1 MKSEYVQRDLQMARD
16 ELKEKDCALVITK
29 NERILFETKAT
40 GIRGLLTA
48 VDQLSIDMKDASVA
62 DKIVGE
68 AAAQLCLHS
77 KVQEVYA
84 VTMSQCAKNLFDNS
98 RTDYEYENLVPHILN
113 MKKTD
118 LCPFEKIVAG
128 SKTPKEAYER
138 LKKAV
143 YSSSS

>member
-1 MKSEYVQRDLQMARD
+1 MKRDLQMARN
-16 ELKEKDCALVITK
+16 ELKKKDCALAITR
-29 NERILFETKAT
+29 NERILYETKAS

-48 VDQLSIDMKDASVA
+48 VDQLGESMKDASVA

-68 AAAQLCLHS
+68 AAAQLCLYS
-77 KVQEVYA
+77 QVREVYA
-84 VTMSQCAKNLFDNS
+84 AIMSRCAKDLFDQS
-98 RTDYEYENLVPHILN
+98 QIDYEYENLVPHILN

-143 YSSSS
+143 HSSPS

>member
-1 MKSEYVQRDLQMARD
+1 MARD
-16 ELKEKDCALVITK
+16 ELKQKDCALVIAK

-48 VDQLSIDMKDASVA
+48 VDQLGEGMKDASVA

-68 AAAQLCLHS
+68 AAAQLCLYS
-77 KVQEVYA
+77 EAQGVYA
-84 VTMSQCAKNLFDNS
+84 VTMSQCAKDLLDQS
-98 RTDYEYENLVPHILN
+98 EIDYEYENLVPHILN

-118 LCPFEKIVAG
+118 LCPFEKVVAG
-128 SKTPKEAYER
+128 SKTTIEAYER

-143 YSSSS
+143 HRSSS

>member
-1 MKSEYVQRDLQMARD
+1 MKSECLQPDLQMARN
-16 ELKEKDCALVITK
+16 ELKKKDCALVITK
-29 NERILFETKAT
+29 DERILFETKAT

-48 VDQLSIDMKDASVA
+48 VDQLGESMKGASVA

-68 AAAQLCLHS
+68 AAAQLCLYS
-77 KVQEVYA
+77 KAREVYA
-84 VTMSQCAKNLFDNS
+84 VTMSQCAKDLLDKNQM
-98 RTDYEYENLVPHILN
+98 DYEYENLVPHILN

-138 LKKAV
+138 LKKATQ
-143 YSSSS
+143 SSSS